1 MPKTDVQE
9 RLQGLKEF
17 VEARLN
23 EWQVPGLAVAV
34 VKDGEVVLTE
44 GYGVRDITTGA
55 KVDRET
61 VFAIASV
68 SKAFTTMA
76 MGMLVDE
83 GKLDW
88 DTPIKTYLPQFKL
101 YDTYL
106 TDHLTPRDMVCH
118 RSGVSRHDAIWYR
131 NMSMTR
137 AEIVRRMRYLEPNAG
152 FRQVWQYNNM
162 MYIAAGHLVEQVAGV
177 SYEEFVQKRI
187 FKPLGMESSSF
198 TIAESQKN
206 PNLAWPHGLRQEEAI
221 KIDLINVDLLGPA
234 GSINS
239 SVEDLANWALL
250 HLNKGIYGEQQLISA
265 ANLKQMHTPQM
276 VVPTDRNFREISHRM
291 YGLGW
296 SIEPYRGYNVVRHSG
311 GIDGFCTLVTF
322 MPEENIGVVVLTNRE
337 DNPLTY
343 VVSYNIYDRLLG
355 LDTIDWNTRLREE
368 QDQLK
373 SQDDEEKA
381 AKLAQR
387 VANTATSHPLSDFVG
402 SYLQSAYGE
411 VQVQAVGE
419 GLQLVYNDIVY
430 ELTHHHYDVF
440 VARHASPSYNYT
452 NLVSFFTDALTG
464 QISSMSLSFEQ
475 ELGTKQTVFT
485 KVHKTR

>member
-1 MPKTDVQE
+1 MQD
-9 RLQGLKEF
+9 RLQNLQQFIED
-17 VEARLN
+17 RLT
-23 EWQVPGLAVAV
+23 EWQVPGLSVAII
-34 VKDGEVVLTE
+34 KDGEIILTE

-55 KVDRET
+55 KVDAQT

-83 GKLDW
+83 GKLNW
-88 DTPIKTYLPQFKL
+88 DTPVKTYLPDFKL

-118 RSGVSRHDAIWYR
+118 RSGVSRHDAIWY
-131 NMSMTR
+131 NNQNTTR
-137 AEIVRRMRYLEPNAG
+137 AELVKRMRYLEPNAG
-152 FRQVWQYNNM
+152 FRQLWQYNNM

-187 FKPLGMESSSF
+187 FEPLNMQNSSF
-198 TIAESQKN
+198 TIAESQQN
-206 PNLAWPHGLRQEEAI
+206 PNLAYPHGLHQGETI
-221 KIDLINVDLLGPA
+221 KIDLLNVDLLGPA

-250 HLNKGIYGEQQLISA
+250 HLNQGEFANQRLISTT
-265 ANLKQMHTPQM
+265 NLKQMHTPQM

-343 VVSYNIYDRLLG
+343 VVSYHIYDLLLG

-368 QDQLK
+368 QEQLK
-373 SQDDEEKA
+373 SQDDAEKA
-381 AKLAQR
+381 AQLAQR
-387 VANTATSHPLSDFVG
+387 VANTTTSHPLSDFVG
-402 SYLQSAYGE
+402 SYQQAAYGE
-411 VQVQAVGE
+411 VRVQAAGDRLE
-419 GLQLVYNDIVY
+419 LIYNDIVY

-440 VARHASPSYNYT
+440 VARHAAPSYNYT
-452 NLVSFFTDALTG
+452 NLVSFATDALTG
-464 QISSMSLSFEQ
+464 QIASMSLTFEQ

-485 KVHKTR
+485 RVQNTF